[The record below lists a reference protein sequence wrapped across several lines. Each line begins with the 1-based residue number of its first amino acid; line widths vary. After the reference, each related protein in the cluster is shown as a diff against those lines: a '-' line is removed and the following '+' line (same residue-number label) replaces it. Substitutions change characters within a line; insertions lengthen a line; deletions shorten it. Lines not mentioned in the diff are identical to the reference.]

1 MIISIDGNIGAGKS
15 DLLEYLK
22 RIVPDDAS
30 VDFFPEPVDEWHELF
45 VKYIKNKKQYA
56 LPFTLEVLRQFG
68 RIPRSRATHQIV
80 ERSPLATSHVFNTI
94 LKNDDVLVPSDDTLI
109 DSYITE
115 YGWVPDVILF
125 LDVDSSTCTDRVESR
140 AREGEEA
147 IGYEHLRAVEFY
159 YDKLLASDHVKNIR
173 IVRCKQAA
181 SETKDAFHARIGI
194 LVNDTLARSSPDHDV
209 QKHRRHQN
217 M

>member
-15 DLLEYLK
+15 DLIEYI
-22 RIVPDDAS
+22 RRVVPDDAS

-45 VKYIKNKKQYA
+45 VKYMQNKKQYA
-56 LPFTLEVLRQFG
+56 LPFTLEVIRQFG

-80 ERSPLATSHVFNTI
+80 ERSPLATAHVFNKI
-94 LKNDDVLVPSDDTLI
+94 LTNDDVLVSGDDALI
-109 DSYITE
+109 NAYITE

-159 YDKLLASDHVKNIR
+159 YDKLFASEHVKHVR
-173 IVRCKQAA
+173 VVRCKQAE
-181 SETKDAFHARIGI
+181 SETKEAFHARIGL
-194 LVNDTLARSSPDHDV
+194 LVIDTLSRSSSTN
-209 QKHRRHQN
+209 QN
-217 M
+217 V